1 MTAHR
6 AETVGS
12 MPVPVPQAE
21 RRADTA
27 GIDALL
33 LLGRILLG
41 AIFVMSGYGKLTG
54 LDGFAA
60 TLTHQGVPL
69 APAMAMLAAAV
80 EFSGGLFIVLGFQAR
95 LGALVL
101 VAFTIAATLIAHR
114 FWELDAAAYR
124 GQQIHFSKNLS
135 IIGGLLLLVAGGS
148 GRFGLDGL
156 RQRWID

>member
-1 MTAHR
+1 MTVHR
-6 AETVGS
+6 AESVGS
-12 MPVPVPQAE
+12 MPAPVPQVD

-27 GIDALL
+27 IDAL
-33 LLGRILLG
+33 LLG

-60 TLTHQGVPL
+60 MLANQGVPM
-69 APAMAMLAAAV
+69 APVVAVLAAAV

-101 VAFTIAATLIAHR
+101 VAFTVAATLIAHR
-114 FWELDAAAYR
+114 FWDFDGAAYNA
-124 GQQIHFSKNLS
+124 QQIQFSKNLS
-135 IIGGLLLLVAGGS
+135 IIGGLLLLIAGGS

-156 RQRWID
+156 RQRRIG